1 MELTCSRCHQTVQA
15 GDCYCPICGLP
26 QFVYT
31 AEESAGSDQAE
42 RWGEAVRDASSVEWK
57 AALRLVLMLAV
68 PVGILCSLLSPI
80 GILGLF
86 LMAATSAWVVALYIR
101 SRRPAWIT
109 IGAGARI
116 GLVTGAVGGWTAATI
131 SGISLFAMRFWLHQ
145 GSVID
150 NYWQNLV
157 NQQMSQEWTTMGVDA
172 QTIALVKTWMLSP
185 EGRAGWILCAI
196 TFLMVTL
203 LLFAAGGGALG
214 ARMLARSRRREN

>member
-172 QTIALVKTWMLSP
+172 QTITLVKTWMLSP